1 MLRRII
7 LVLTLFLI
15 SAAATSLV
23 ALGAIF
29 LAGGLNDSGAA
40 GFFKTI
46 AIAGLFVSAVD
57 LCLLVLTMAISH
69 VEPADDGSTQS
80 KRGDAE

>member
-7 LVLTLFLI
+7 LVLTLILI

-29 LAGGLNDSGAA
+29 IAGGLSDSGAA
-40 GFFKTI
+40 VFFKTI
-46 AIAGLFVSAVD
+46 AIAGLFISAVD

-69 VEPADDGSTQS
+69 VEQADDDSADI
-80 KRGDAE
+80 KRDAE

>member
-7 LVLTLFLI
+7 LVLTLILI

-29 LAGGLNDSGAA
+29 IAGGLSDSGAA

-46 AIAGLFVSAVD
+46 AISGLFISAVD

-69 VEPADDGSTQS
+69 VEQADDESADI
-80 KRGDAE
+80 KRDAE

>member
-7 LVLTLFLI
+7 LVLTLILI

-29 LAGGLNDSGAA
+29 IAGGLSDSGAA
-40 GFFKTI
+40 VFFKTI
-46 AIAGLFVSAVD
+46 AIAGLFISAVD

-69 VEPADDGSTQS
+69 VEQADDGSADI
-80 KRGDAE
+80 KRDAE

>member
-7 LVLTLFLI
+7 LVLTLILI
-15 SAAATSLV
+15 SAGATSLV

-29 LAGGLNDSGAA
+29 LAGGLSDSGAA

-69 VEPADDGSTQS
+69 VDRADEGS
-80 KRGDAE
+80 AERQRDVE

>member
-7 LVLTLFLI
+7 LVLTLILI
-15 SAAATSLV
+15 SAAAMSLV

-40 GFFKTI
+40 GYFKAI

-69 VEPADDGSTQS
+69 VDRTDEGS
-80 KRGDAE
+80 AERQRDVE